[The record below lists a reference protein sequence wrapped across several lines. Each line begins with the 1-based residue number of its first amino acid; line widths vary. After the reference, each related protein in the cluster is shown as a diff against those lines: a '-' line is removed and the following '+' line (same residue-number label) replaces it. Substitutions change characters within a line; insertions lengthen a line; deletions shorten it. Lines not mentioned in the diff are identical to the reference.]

1 MVSELKELTSGGDT
15 GLDCD
20 DAEGEGPRRVR
31 ENLCKH
37 GGRPGRLS
45 GGSSIFAGLGQGGH
59 PGRRNSKCKGREENR
74 LDTSRQTGAC
84 GPRSYPRCGRPGKGS
99 LGACARTP
107 EVPRASWVSLGKVL
121 HCLVSKLFVCKVEIA
136 LRSSRG
142 GCWRMKSQ
150 QSAGQGLAR
159 GDAMSDNSGRLPTR
173 RAARGRCAR
182 GDMCLILKAEG
193 ER

>member
-1 MVSELKELTSGGDT
+1 MQAWRQARKAFWRKQHFCWSG
-15 GLDCD
+15 
-20 DAEGEGPRRVR
+20 A
-31 ENLCKH
+31 
-37 GGRPGRLS
+37 GR
-45 GGSSIFAGLGQGGH
+45 A
-59 PGRRNSKCKGREENR
+59 
-74 LDTSRQTGAC
+74 SRQKEQQVQRQRGEQTRHLPADRRLQASLTPQVRQAG
-84 GPRSYPRCGRPGKGS
+84 RSRQLGS
-99 LGACARTP
+99 LGACAWTP

-150 QSAGQGLAR
+150 HVQSAGQGLAR
-159 GDAMSDNSGRLPTR
+159 GDAMSDNSGPLPTR